1 MEYYSTTFVSMATLA
16 PKNLKVPFS
25 RLIGISM
32 LMSKDTTFSISHSGR
47 LRYRSVA
54 IELLINIGPKW
65 G

>member
-54 IELLINIGPKW
+54 I
-65 G
+65 